1 MKGGAVKVIY
11 GKNKHD
17 HMIFTNRDMNKHQV
31 LALIKKIEVIFGFE
45 ESSNAWKEQREKIP
59 RTLRLNTT
67 DEKTR

>member
-1 MKGGAVKVIY
+1 
-11 GKNKHD
+11 
-17 HMIFTNRDMNKHQV
+17 MIFTNRDMNKHQV